1 MDRSKKERIK
11 TCILVM
17 LVLASILQVGILLSY
32 RNNGFP
38 INFVQTFLRTP
49 AISQGEMDEIARKEY
64 FTPYRI
70 VVYSGEGDLRWLLGR
85 ENEFFDQLWDE
96 AEYYLREVLKYS
108 EVTEVDRDFWETL
121 IQRRSVI
128 FEMRSEIP
136 ISLIKWFLD
145 FKNDTKSGIPGVY
158 KVMFAP
164 DESFYRELNTIYIL
178 CDKGLYKAEIPYPA
192 GGMSKRSDYHALME
206 KLKTA
211 ANTETYGVYGATGY
225 PFNIPADMLSSFSSF
240 KRLKHINYDIPK
252 AIENTEHLTGVLLDE
267 YRESYDRSIID
278 NGIYVFQT
286 LNKMFR
292 VYSKEG
298 ILEYQYTGRR
308 SHSLSKDA
316 GKIFSLIYRFIT
328 PKKEGLIPEAQL
340 YLHSVKPV
348 DANVLRFEFGYRIG
362 DYPVYIQSG
371 GELTPGLIIEATEEH
386 VIYCKWVLRDISFD
400 RVSANYNNNFLIL
413 LDEMRV
419 LYNLAPDELHT
430 SDEGYVLD
438 PDNRSSQGPAW
449 IISTGDGSL
458 YSIPM
463 RRGGAE

>member
-1 MDRSKKERIK
+1 MDRRKKERIK

-225 PFNIPADMLSSFSSF
+225 PFNIPADMLSSYSSF

-252 AIENTEHLTGVLLDE
+252 AIENIEHLTGVLLDE
-267 YRESYDRSIID
+267 YRESYDRSIRHIC
-278 NGIYVFQT
+278 F
-286 LNKMFR
+286 
-292 VYSKEG
+292 
-298 ILEYQYTGRR
+298 
-308 SHSLSKDA
+308 
-316 GKIFSLIYRFIT
+316 KIFNVCQGSNKRFYVDYKSLIKEKYLSGFAVLDCIPGSNSFI
-328 PKKEGLIPEAQL
+328 
-340 YLHSVKPV
+340 
-348 DANVLRFEFGYRIG
+348 
-362 DYPVYIQSG
+362 
-371 GELTPGLIIEATEEH
+371 
-386 VIYCKWVLRDISFD
+386 
-400 RVSANYNNNFLIL
+400 NYNSHAVFDENFPCIL
-413 LDEMRV
+413 GSE
-419 LYNLAPDELHT
+419 LACNSAKH
-430 SDEGYVLD
+430 
-438 PDNRSSQGPAW
+438 
-449 IISTGDGSL
+449 II
-458 YSIPM
+458 
-463 RRGGAE
+463 